1 MSEQAR
7 VQTTEARESDAY
19 TSTGRTTFKRLAYRG
34 TYDRDVV
41 HAILDEGFICHVAFA
56 LNGKPFLIPTAYAR
70 QGERLVLHG
79 SPSNHMLRALIAGA
93 EACITVTLVDAL
105 VMARSA
111 FHHSVNYRSVVL
123 FAKAVEVTDSD
134 EKMQALHDIVE
145 HIAPGR
151 WAQTRTP
158 NRDEV
163 TMTKIVALPIDEVS
177 AKVRTGPPLD
187 DEPDYAGPSWA
198 GVLPLTT
205 SIGSPQPCPRLG
217 EGIAVPANVSAYRRP
232 GW

>member
-7 VQTTEARESDAY
+7 VQTTETREPEAFAP
-19 TSTGRTTFKRLAYRG
+19 TERTTFKRLAYRG
-34 TYDRDVV
+34 TYDRNVV

-70 QGERLVLHG
+70 QGDRLVLHG
-79 SPSNHMLRALIAGA
+79 SSSNHMLRALIAGA
-93 EACITVTLVDAL
+93 EACITVTLVDGL
-105 VMARSA
+105 VIARSA
-111 FHHSVNYRSVVL
+111 FHHSINYRAVVL
-123 FAKAVEVTDSD
+123 FAKAVEVTDLD

-151 WAQTRTP
+151 WSQSRVP
-158 NRDEV
+158 NRDEA

-187 DEPDYAGPSWA
+187 DEPDYAAIAGPACFRSR
-198 GVLPLTT
+198 
-205 SIGSPQPCPRLG
+205 PR
-217 EGIAVPANVSAYRRP
+217 SARRSLALA
-232 GW
+232 

>member
-7 VQTTEARESDAY
+7 VQTMQPTEPEAY
-19 TSTGRTTFKRLAYRG
+19 APTARTTFKRLAYRG
-34 TYDRDVV
+34 TYERDVV

-56 LNGKPFLIPTAYAR
+56 VNGKPFLIPTAYAR
-70 QGERLVLHG
+70 QDDRLVLHG
-79 SPSNHMLRALIAGA
+79 SPGNHMLRALIAGA
-93 EACITVTLVDAL
+93 EACVTVTLVDGL
-105 VMARSA
+105 VIARSA
-111 FHHSVNYRSVVL
+111 FHHSINYRSVVL
-123 FAKAVEVTDSD
+123 FAKAVEITDPD

-151 WAQTRTP
+151 WTQSRVPTR
-158 NRDEV
+158 EEA

-177 AKVRTGPPLD
+177 AKVRTGPPID
-187 DEPDYAGPSWA
+187 DEPDYATASWA
-198 GVLPLTT
+198 GVLPLSTT
-205 SIGSPQPCPRLG
+205 IGAPQPCPRLN